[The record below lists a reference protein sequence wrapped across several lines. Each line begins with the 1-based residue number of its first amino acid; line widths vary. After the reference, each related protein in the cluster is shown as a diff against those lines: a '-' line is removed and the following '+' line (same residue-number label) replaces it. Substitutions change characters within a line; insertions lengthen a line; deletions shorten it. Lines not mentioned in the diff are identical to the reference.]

1 MEDTLR
7 SSTVTLVTDR
17 NSKAFSYGK
26 STKYIDTN
34 QEIMIE
40 SVELREDC
48 SSSFVALDMQES
60 EEPSS
65 LRQEKS
71 SPLIS
76 LD

>member
-1 MEDTLR
+1 MEDPLRTSTATLA
-7 SSTVTLVTDR
+7 TDR

-26 STKYIDTN
+26 STKYLDTN

-40 SVELREDC
+40 NVEMREDC

>member
-1 MEDTLR
+1 
-7 SSTVTLVTDR
+7 
-17 NSKAFSYGK
+17 
-26 STKYIDTN
+26 
-34 QEIMIE
+34 MIE